1 MDVDWLEQRGDMAS
15 EAGESGIGDEVN
27 ERRDRLLE
35 IAIELISE
43 EGLRACTFRRLA
55 ERAGGSTRIFT
66 YEFENRSNLLRAVH
80 DHLWEIVWPNWQ
92 EIGDPNDLED
102 PLLTYYEICLNEI
115 EDEYIHHNNAY
126 FELLRESAFD
136 PEIAGWVAEMDREMF
151 GRLSALVAAAQRK
164 GQLPA
169 DLDPGEVVSTFW
181 ALEDG
186 LKIGR
191 LNYPDY
197 FGAERTRRIFETT
210 FDAVLGLPAQK
221 DGSRPTRDP

>member
-1 MDVDWLEQRGDMAS
+1 MAS
-15 EAGESGIGDEVN
+15 EAGESGVGNESN

-55 ERAGGSTRIFT
+55 EKAGSSTRVFT
-66 YEFENRSNLLRAVH
+66 YEFESRSNLLRAVH
-80 DHLWEIVWPNWQ
+80 DRLWEVVWPNWQ
-92 EIGDPNDLED
+92 EIGDLEDLGD

-136 PEIAGWVAEMDREMF
+136 SEIGGWVAVMDEEMF
-151 GRLSALVAAAQRK
+151 RRLSALVAAAQRK
-164 GQLPA
+164 GQLAP
-169 DLDPGEVVSTFW
+169 DLDPGEIVSTLW

-191 LNYPDY
+191 QNYPGY
-197 FGAERTRRIFETT
+197 FTRKRTRRLFETT
-210 FDAVLGLPAQK
+210 FDAVLGLPPQA
-221 DGSRPTRDP
+221 GEVRPTRDP